1 MVMDRVALRSQHI
14 ITAGKE
20 QRVLEVFR
28 IITKRDRFIWD
39 LYAKYT
45 GQLQFFYVLKEI
57 TIQGAS
63 IKGITISVEQIV

>member
-1 MVMDRVALRSQHI
+1 MVMDRVALGSQHI
-14 ITAGKE
+14 ITEDKE

-28 IITKRDRFIWD
+28 IITKGDRFIWD

-57 TIQGAS
+57 TKKELQFL
-63 IKGITISVEQIV
+63 

>member
-1 MVMDRVALRSQHI
+1 MDRVALGSQHI
-14 ITAGKE
+14 ITEDKE

-28 IITKRDRFIWD
+28 IITKGDRFIWD

-57 TIQGAS
+57 TKKELQFL
-63 IKGITISVEQIV
+63 